1 MKTIYSFLG
10 TLLLVFISTAT
21 FAQFNYGFRTGV
33 AATTFALKGDLP
45 DNNNVTF
52 SYTAGAFLG
61 LPVSKSLFIQPE
73 INYLRKGRSAETSQ
87 LNTSIETDYTIHY
100 LQVPVLFQYR
110 DNEMQN
116 KHGYIFYVN
125 AGPYAA
131 FPLADH
137 ANPSMA
143 NNTTENMKND
153 WGAALG
159 IGIQT
164 PVLGKNIRFDLRY
177 DMGLSEIANQPENYR
192 TKALSLTIGIT
203 L

>member
-10 TLLLVFISTAT
+10 ALLLVFISTAT
-21 FAQFNYGFRTGV
+21 FAQINYGFRTGV

-100 LQVPVLFQYR
+100 LQVPVLLQYR

>member
-1 MKTIYSFLG
+1 MKTIYSFFG
-10 TLLLVFISTAT
+10 ALLLVFISTAT
-21 FAQFNYGFRTGV
+21 FAQINYGFRTGV
-33 AATTFALKGDLP
+33 AATTFALSGDLP

-61 LPVSKSLFIQPE
+61 LPVSKSFFIQPE
-73 INYLRKGRSAETSQ
+73 INYLRKGRSSETGQ

-116 KHGYIFYVN
+116 DHGYIFYIN
-125 AGPYAA
+125 AGPYVA
-131 FPLADH
+131 FPLVDH
-137 ANPSMA
+137 TKPLMA
-143 NNTTENMKND
+143 NNTTEKMKND
-153 WGAALG
+153 WGTAIG

-192 TKALSLTIGIT
+192 TKALSLTIGIM

>member
-100 LQVPVLFQYR
+100 LQVPVLLQYR

>member
-21 FAQFNYGFRTGV
+21 FAQINYGFRTGV

-100 LQVPVLFQYR
+100 LQVPVLLQYR